1 MSDAGNYCADCRF
14 HIVPHPK
21 VGRAGAGAGG
31 GGRRRR
37 RVRSR
42 ARWGDGRVGHRYHE
56 GGGGGYHGGGGGRGG
71 GGGVGAQDP
80 RAEKTPSKRLS
91 TINPKRLTF
100 CYSALSLA
108 PIAMWPTDFGVAL
121 FLHPAVDSASRH
133 QLHKVLLLKE
143 LFLPR
148 LRV

>member
-1 MSDAGNYCADCRF
+1 M
-14 HIVPHPK
+14 
-21 VGRAGAGAGG
+21 RAG
-31 GGRRRR
+31 
-37 RVRSR
+37 V
-42 ARWGDGRVGHRYHE
+42 
-56 GGGGGYHGGGGGRGG
+56 GGGGGVCGAVRGGGMGGLATGTMRGGGGDTMGEGGGGG